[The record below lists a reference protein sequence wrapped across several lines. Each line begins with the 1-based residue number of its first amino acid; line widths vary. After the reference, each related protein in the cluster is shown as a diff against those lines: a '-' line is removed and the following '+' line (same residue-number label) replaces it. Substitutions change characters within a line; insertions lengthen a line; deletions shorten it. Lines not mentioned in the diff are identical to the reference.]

1 MPKKW
6 EQYTGEEIEQFVKES
21 FSYAQLAKKLGY
33 AVNSGSSIKAVKEM
47 IQELN
52 IDVSHFTGQGWNKN
66 NYDYDKFRKYDPKI
80 ENPPR
85 SSSLREPL
93 IYERGKKCEN
103 CGLQEWLDKPIK
115 LEVHHIDGDKS
126 NNVRENLLLL
136 CPNCH
141 SYTENYCKV
150 STKKEITDEDLIEAL
165 QMSPSINRALIK
177 VGMATSGGNYARAR
191 RLIEEN
197 NISHL
202 QD

>member
-1 MPKKW
+1 M
-6 EQYTGEEIEQFVKES
+6 
-21 FSYAQLAKKLGY
+21 
-33 AVNSGSSIKAVKEM
+33 
-47 IQELN
+47 
-52 IDVSHFTGQGWNKN
+52 
-66 NYDYDKFRKYDPKI
+66 
-80 ENPPR
+80 
-85 SSSLREPL
+85 REPL

-141 SYTENYCKV
+141 SYTENYRKV